1 MDKIKV
7 LMVCHGNICRS
18 PIAEF
23 VMKSLV
29 RHHHLSDSF
38 FIASA
43 ATAAASTATA
53 GDFDCRWLSHPTPD
67 DTSHVWFS
75 RTIVTSEKDMPR
87 AAYIRVA
94 TTGRFVLYV
103 NGRNVSTALF
113 TPDRQKGDTAVAA
126 IAYDVQRFLRTDTN
140 TIALLYC
147 PSMRTH
153 RQVSVCFYGIAA
165 DSSHFAVSGTD
176 RPCFALNGNAGWL
189 CRHADTWQTHDG
201 GEAMNRNL
209 YPYRWTDANQPLAMW
224 QAVEETATS
233 QPLTTTTPHHLN
245 TPTPQPLNTTPP
257 QPLNTTTPQH
267 ISTSHHLTTTP
278 PQPLNTTTP
287 LSAEDICGY
296 SPLRINPLV
305 DNAARISRIYTPL
318 LTEQSGDTL
327 TVHLVPNRRH
337 LIRVTLRG
345 CRRGERIRIGNL
357 QYVCTGEM
365 DEQAFTRFSPTDQNT
380 VTISGDRHFCC
391 EQVQEVESICL

>member
-1 MDKIKV
+1 MLRLI
-7 LMVCHGNICRS
+7 NIL
-18 PIAEF
+18 I
-23 VMKSLV
+23 L
-29 RHHHLSDSF
+29 

-189 CRHADTWQTHDG
+189 CRYADTWQTHDG

-233 QPLTTTTPHHLN
+233 QPL
-245 TPTPQPLNTTPP
+245 NTTPSHHP
-257 QPLNTTTPQH
+257 TTTTPQH
-267 ISTSHHLTTTP
+267 ISTSQH
-278 PQPLNTTTP
+278 LNTTTP
-287 LSAEDICGY
+287 HISTSQHLNISTPLSSEDICGY
-296 SPLRINPLV
+296 NPLRINPLV

>member
-1 MDKIKV
+1 MLRLI
-7 LMVCHGNICRS
+7 NIL
-18 PIAEF
+18 I
-23 VMKSLV
+23 L
-29 RHHHLSDSF
+29 

-43 ATAAASTATA
+43 ATAAASTATT

-113 TPDRQKGDTAVAA
+113 TPDRQKGDTAVAT

-147 PSMRTH
+147 PSMRTR
-153 RQVSVCFYGIAA
+153 RQVSVSFYGIAA

-224 QAVEETATS
+224 QAVEETS
-233 QPLTTTTPHHLN
+233 TPHHLTTIN
-245 TPTPQPLNTTPP
+245 T
-257 QPLNTTTPQH
+257 
-267 ISTSHHLTTTP
+267 
-278 PQPLNTTTP
+278 
-287 LSAEDICGY
+287 LSSEDICGY

>member
-1 MDKIKV
+1 MLRLI
-7 LMVCHGNICRS
+7 NIL
-18 PIAEF
+18 I
-23 VMKSLV
+23 L
-29 RHHHLSDSF
+29 

-43 ATAAASTATA
+43 ATAAASTATT
-53 GDFDCRWLSHPTPD
+53 GDFDCRWMSHPTPD

-147 PSMRTH
+147 PSMRTR

-209 YPYRWTDANQPLAMW
+209 YPYRWTDANQPLALW
-224 QAVEETATS
+224 QAVKETSTS
-233 QPLTTTTPHHLN
+233 QPLTTTTQHHLN
-245 TPTPQPLNTTPP
+245 TPTP

-267 ISTSHHLTTTP
+267 ISTSQHLNTTP
-278 PQPLNTTTP
+278 PQPLTTTTP
-287 LSAEDICGY
+287 HHLTTINTLSSEDICGY
-296 SPLRINPLV
+296 NPLRINPLV

-380 VTISGDRHFCC
+380 VTICGDRHFCC

>member
-1 MDKIKV
+1 MLRLI
-7 LMVCHGNICRS
+7 NIL
-18 PIAEF
+18 I
-23 VMKSLV
+23 L
-29 RHHHLSDSF
+29 

-43 ATAAASTATA
+43 ATAAASTGTA
-53 GDFDCRWLSHPTPD
+53 GDFDCRWMSHPTPD

-153 RQVSVCFYGIAA
+153 RQVSVCFYGVAA

-176 RPCFALNGNAGWL
+176 RPSFALNGNAGWL

-201 GEAMNRNL
+201 GETMNRNL
-209 YPYRWTDANQPLAMW
+209 YPYRWTDANQPLALW
-224 QAVEETATS
+224 QAVEETATPQHHNTS
-233 QPLTTTTPHHLN
+233 TPQHNTTPQRHNITTPHNTTASLN
-245 TPTPQPLNTTPP
+245 TSTPQHNNITTPP
-257 QPLNTTTPQH
+257 
-267 ISTSHHLTTTP
+267 
-278 PQPLNTTTP
+278 
-287 LSAEDICGY
+287 LSSEDICGY
-296 SPLRINPLV
+296 NPLRINPLV

>member
-1 MDKIKV
+1 MLRLLHI
-7 LMVCHGNICRS
+7 LI
-18 PIAEF
+18 
-23 VMKSLV
+23 L
-29 RHHHLSDSF
+29 

-43 ATAAASTATA
+43 ATAAAASTATT

-147 PSMRTH
+147 PSMRTR

-209 YPYRWTDANQPLAMW
+209 YPYRWTDANQPLALW

-233 QPLTTTTPHHLN
+233 QPLTTTPPQHLN
-245 TPTPQPLNTTPP
+245 TP
-257 QPLNTTTPQH
+257 TPQH
-267 ISTSHHLTTTP
+267 ISTSHHL
-278 PQPLNTTTP
+278 NTINT
-287 LSAEDICGY
+287 LSSEDICGY
-296 SPLRINPLV
+296 NPLRINPLI

-327 TVHLVPNRRH
+327 TVHLVPNKRH

-380 VTISGDRHFCC
+380 VTISGDCHFCC

>member
-1 MDKIKV
+1 MLRLI
-7 LMVCHGNICRS
+7 NIL
-18 PIAEF
+18 I
-23 VMKSLV
+23 L
-29 RHHHLSDSF
+29 

-53 GDFDCRWLSHPTPD
+53 GDFYCRWLSHPTPD

-75 RTIVTSEKDMPR
+75 RTIVSSEKDMPR

-209 YPYRWTDANQPLAMW
+209 YPYRWTDANQPLALW
-224 QAVEETATS
+224 QAVKETSPS

-245 TPTPQPLNTTPP
+245 TPTPQPLTTTPP

-267 ISTSHHLTTTP
+267 ISTSQHLTTTTPHHLTTI
-278 PQPLNTTTP
+278 NT
-287 LSAEDICGY
+287 LSSEDICGY
-296 SPLRINPLV
+296 NPLRINPLV

>member
-1 MDKIKV
+1 MLRLLHI
-7 LMVCHGNICRS
+7 LI
-18 PIAEF
+18 
-23 VMKSLV
+23 L
-29 RHHHLSDSF
+29 
-38 FIASA
+38 FITSA

-53 GDFDCRWLSHPTPD
+53 GDFDCRWMSHPTPD

-147 PSMRTH
+147 PSMRTR

-209 YPYRWTDANQPLAMW
+209 YPYRWTDANQPLALW
-224 QAVEETATS
+224 QAVEETSTS
-233 QPLTTTTPHHLN
+233 QHLTTPTKHH
-245 TPTPQPLNTTPP
+245 NTTPQRHNIITP
-257 QPLNTTTPQH
+257 HNTTASLNTSTTQH
-267 ISTSHHLTTTP
+267 NNI
-278 PQPLNTTTP
+278 TTTP
-287 LSAEDICGY
+287 LSSEDICGY
-296 SPLRINPLV
+296 NPLRINPLV

-337 LIRVTLRG
+337 LIRITLRG

>member
-1 MDKIKV
+1 MLRLLHI
-7 LMVCHGNICRS
+7 LI
-18 PIAEF
+18 
-23 VMKSLV
+23 L
-29 RHHHLSDSF
+29 

-113 TPDRQKGDTAVAA
+113 TPDRQKGDTAVAT

-147 PSMRTH
+147 PSMRTR

-224 QAVEETATS
+224 QAVEETAPS
-233 QPLTTTTPHHLN
+233 QHLTTTTPQHLTTTPHNHTTSLN
-245 TPTPQPLNTTPP
+245 TSTSQHN
-257 QPLNTTTPQH
+257 NITTTPQH
-267 ISTSHHLTTTP
+267 ISTSQHNNISTP
-278 PQPLNTTTP
+278 I
-287 LSAEDICGY
+287 SSEDICGY
-296 SPLRINPLV
+296 NPLRINPLV

-337 LIRVTLRG
+337 LIRVTLRD

>member
-1 MDKIKV
+1 MLRLI
-7 LMVCHGNICRS
+7 NIL
-18 PIAEF
+18 I
-23 VMKSLV
+23 L
-29 RHHHLSDSF
+29 

-113 TPDRQKGDTAVAA
+113 TPDRQKGDTAVAT

-147 PSMRTH
+147 PSMRTR

-224 QAVEETATS
+224 QAVEETATH
-233 QPLTTTTPHHLN
+233 LNTTTPHHLN
-245 TPTPQPLNTTPP
+245 TS
-257 QPLNTTTPQH
+257 TPQH
-267 ISTSHHLTTTP
+267 ISTSQH
-278 PQPLNTTTP
+278 LNTINT
-287 LSAEDICGY
+287 LSSEDICGY

-327 TVHLVPNRRH
+327 LVHLVPNRRH
-337 LIRVTLRG
+337 LIRVTLRD

-380 VTISGDRHFCC
+380 ITISGDLHFCC

>member
-1 MDKIKV
+1 MLRLI
-7 LMVCHGNICRS
+7 NIL
-18 PIAEF
+18 I
-23 VMKSLV
+23 L
-29 RHHHLSDSF
+29 

-53 GDFDCRWLSHPTPD
+53 GDFDCRWMSHPTPD

-209 YPYRWTDANQPLAMW
+209 YPYRWTDANQPLALW
-224 QAVEETATS
+224 QAVKETSTS

-245 TPTPQPLNTTPP
+245 TPTPQPLTTTPP

-267 ISTSHHLTTTP
+267 ISTSQHLTTTTPHHLTTI
-278 PQPLNTTTP
+278 NP
-287 LSAEDICGY
+287 LSSEDICGY
-296 SPLRINPLV
+296 NPLRINPLV

-337 LIRVTLRG
+337 LIRVTLRD

>member
-1 MDKIKV
+1 MQAFLFDIKM
-7 LMVCHGNICRS
+7 LRLINIL
-18 PIAEF
+18 I
-23 VMKSLV
+23 L
-29 RHHHLSDSF
+29 
-38 FIASA
+38 FIASV
-43 ATAAASTATA
+43 AASTASTAACAAQTASA
-53 GDFDCRWLSHPTPD
+53 GDFDCRWMSHPTPD

-75 RTIVTSEKDMPR
+75 RTIVTDAKDMPR

-113 TPDRQKGDTAVAA
+113 TPDRQKGDTTVSA

-147 PSMRTH
+147 PSMRTR

-176 RPCFALNGNAGWL
+176 RPCFAINGNAGWL

-209 YPYRWTDANQPLAMW
+209 YPHRWTDPNQPLAMW
-224 QAVEETATS
+224 QAVEESSTS
-233 QPLTTTTPHHLN
+233 QHNNISPQHISPPQHLNTTTSHHLN
-245 TPTPQPLNTTPP
+245 TTTSLTTSPSQHNNT
-257 QPLNTTTPQH
+257 TTTPQH
-267 ISTSHHLTTTP
+267 ISTPHH
-278 PQPLNTTTP
+278 LNTTTS
-287 LSAEDICGY
+287 LSSEDICGY
-296 SPLRINPLV
+296 SPLRPNPLV

-327 TVHLVPNRRH
+327 TMHLVPNRRH
-337 LIRVTLRG
+337 LIRVTLRD

>member
-1 MDKIKV
+1 MLRLI
-7 LMVCHGNICRS
+7 NIL
-18 PIAEF
+18 I
-23 VMKSLV
+23 L
-29 RHHHLSDSF
+29 

-53 GDFDCRWLSHPTPD
+53 GDFDCRWMSHPTPD

-153 RQVSVCFYGIAA
+153 RQVSVCFYGVAA

-245 TPTPQPLNTTPP
+245 TPTPQPL
-257 QPLNTTTPQH
+257 
-267 ISTSHHLTTTP
+267 TTTP

-287 LSAEDICGY
+287 HHLNTPTPQHISTSQHLTTTTPHHLTTINTLSSEDICGY

>member
-1 MDKIKV
+1 MLRLI
-7 LMVCHGNICRS
+7 NIL
-18 PIAEF
+18 I
-23 VMKSLV
+23 L
-29 RHHHLSDSF
+29 

-53 GDFDCRWLSHPTPD
+53 GDFDCRWMSHPTPD

-224 QAVEETATS
+224 QAVEETAPS

-245 TPTPQPLNTTPP
+245 TPTPQPLTTTPP

-267 ISTSHHLTTTP
+267 ISTSQHLTTTTPHHLTTI
-278 PQPLNTTTP
+278 NT
-287 LSAEDICGY
+287 LSSEDICGY

>member
-1 MDKIKV
+1 MNLQGV
-7 LMVCHGNICRS
+7 SGTSLSFEQQVAEVSGLCHTQQDTYMLRLLHIL
-18 PIAEF
+18 I
-23 VMKSLV
+23 L
-29 RHHHLSDSF
+29 

-147 PSMRTH
+147 PSMRTR

-224 QAVEETATS
+224 QAVEETS
-233 QPLTTTTPHHLN
+233 TPHHLN
-245 TPTPQPLNTTPP
+245 TTPPHLNTS
-257 QPLNTTTPQH
+257 TPQH
-267 ISTSHHLTTTP
+267 ISTPHHL
-278 PQPLNTTTP
+278 NTINT
-287 LSAEDICGY
+287 LSSEDICGY
-296 SPLRINPLV
+296 NPLRINPLV

-345 CRRGERIRIGNL
+345 CRLGERIRIGNL

-380 VTISGDRHFCC
+380 VTICGDRHFCC

>member
-1 MDKIKV
+1 MLRLLHI
-7 LMVCHGNICRS
+7 LI
-18 PIAEF
+18 
-23 VMKSLV
+23 L
-29 RHHHLSDSF
+29 

-43 ATAAASTATA
+43 AAASTATA

-113 TPDRQKGDTAVAA
+113 TPDRQKGDTAVAT

-147 PSMRTH
+147 PSMRTR

-165 DSSHFAVSGTD
+165 DSSRFAVSGTD

-209 YPYRWTDANQPLAMW
+209 YPYRWTDANQPLALW
-224 QAVEETATS
+224 QAVEETSTS
-233 QPLTTTTPHHLN
+233 QHLNTTPPHHLTTTTPKHISTPHHLN
-245 TPTPQPLNTTPP
+245 TINT
-257 QPLNTTTPQH
+257 
-267 ISTSHHLTTTP
+267 
-278 PQPLNTTTP
+278 
-287 LSAEDICGY
+287 LSSEDICGY
-296 SPLRINPLV
+296 NPLRINPLV
-305 DNAARISRIYTPL
+305 DNAARRQRRPHQPHIHAAPHRAERRHAHGAPRAQPAPPHTRHPARLSPRRAHPHRQPAVRLHGRDGRASLHALLAHRPEHRNHQRRPPL
-318 LTEQSGDTL
+318 LLRTSAGSGE
-327 TVHLVPNRRH
+327 HLPVDGR
-337 LIRVTLRG
+337 T
-345 CRRGERIRIGNL
+345 
-357 QYVCTGEM
+357 
-365 DEQAFTRFSPTDQNT
+365 FTRSSLPEARLPRSKNRITAY
-380 VTISGDRHFCC
+380 R
-391 EQVQEVESICL
+391 

>member
-1 MDKIKV
+1 MLRLI
-7 LMVCHGNICRS
+7 NIL
-18 PIAEF
+18 I
-23 VMKSLV
+23 L
-29 RHHHLSDSF
+29 
-38 FIASA
+38 FIAA
-43 ATAAASTATA
+43 VAASTAPAAASASQTA
-53 GDFDCRWLSHPTPD
+53 TVGDFDCRWLSHPAPD

-75 RTIVTSEKDMPR
+75 RTIVTSAKEMPR

-113 TPDRQKGDTAVAA
+113 TPDRQKGDTAVSA

-147 PSMRTH
+147 PLMRTR
-153 RQVSVCFYGIAA
+153 RQVSVSFYGIAA
-165 DSSHFAVSGTD
+165 DSSRFAVSGTD

-233 QPLTTTTPHHLN
+233 QHLTTTTPHHL
-245 TPTPQPLNTTPP
+245 T
-257 QPLNTTTPQH
+257 TTTPQH
-267 ISTSHHLTTTP
+267 ISTPHH
-278 PQPLNTTTP
+278 LNTTTP
-287 LSAEDICGY
+287 LSSEDICGY
-296 SPLRINPLV
+296 SPLRPNPLV

-380 VTISGDRHFCC
+380 VTISGDRHFSC

>member
-1 MDKIKV
+1 MLRLI
-7 LMVCHGNICRS
+7 NIL
-18 PIAEF
+18 I
-23 VMKSLV
+23 L
-29 RHHHLSDSF
+29 

-53 GDFDCRWLSHPTPD
+53 GDFDCRWMSHPTPD

-176 RPCFALNGNAGWL
+176 RPYFALNGNAGWL

-209 YPYRWTDANQPLAMW
+209 YPYRWTDANQPLALW
-224 QAVEETATS
+224 QAVKETSTS

-245 TPTPQPLNTTPP
+245 TPTPQPLTTTPP
-257 QPLNTTTPQH
+257 QPLTTTTPQH
-267 ISTSHHLTTTP
+267 ISTSQHLTTTTPHHLTTI
-278 PQPLNTTTP
+278 NT
-287 LSAEDICGY
+287 LSSEDICGY

>member
-1 MDKIKV
+1 MLRLI
-7 LMVCHGNICRS
+7 NIL
-18 PIAEF
+18 I
-23 VMKSLV
+23 L
-29 RHHHLSDSF
+29 

-87 AAYIRVA
+87 TAYIRVA

-176 RPCFALNGNAGWL
+176 RPSFALNGNAGWL

-209 YPYRWTDANQPLAMW
+209 YPYRWTDANQPLALW
-224 QAVEETATS
+224 QAVKETSPS
-233 QPLTTTTPHHLN
+233 QPLTTTTPHHL
-245 TPTPQPLNTTPP
+245 TTI
-257 QPLNTTTPQH
+257 N
-267 ISTSHHLTTTP
+267 
-278 PQPLNTTTP
+278 P
-287 LSAEDICGY
+287 LSSEDICGY
-296 SPLRINPLV
+296 NPLRINPLV

-357 QYVCTGEM
+357 HYVCTGEM

>member
-1 MDKIKV
+1 M
-7 LMVCHGNICRS
+7 
-18 PIAEF
+18 
-23 VMKSLV
+23 
-29 RHHHLSDSF
+29 
-38 FIASA
+38 
-43 ATAAASTATA
+43 
-53 GDFDCRWLSHPTPD
+53 SHPTPD

-75 RTIVTSEKDMPR
+75 RTIVTSAKNMPR

-147 PSMRTH
+147 PSMRTR

-209 YPYRWTDANQPLAMW
+209 YPYRWTDANQPLALW
-224 QAVEETATS
+224 KTVEETAT
-233 QPLTTTTPHHLN
+233 H
-245 TPTPQPLNTTPP
+245 
-257 QPLNTTTPQH
+257 LNTTTPQH
-267 ISTSHHLTTTP
+267 ISTSQH
-278 PQPLNTTTP
+278 LNTTTP
-287 LSAEDICGY
+287 HISTPQHNNITTTPLSSEDICGY
-296 SPLRINPLV
+296 NPLRINPLV

>member
-1 MDKIKV
+1 MLRLLHI
-7 LMVCHGNICRS
+7 LI
-18 PIAEF
+18 
-23 VMKSLV
+23 L
-29 RHHHLSDSF
+29 

-113 TPDRQKGDTAVAA
+113 TPDRQKGDTAVAT

-165 DSSHFAVSGTD
+165 ASSRFAVSGTD

-201 GEAMNRNL
+201 GEAMNHNL
-209 YPYRWTDANQPLAMW
+209 YPYRWTDANQPLALW

-233 QPLTTTTPHHLN
+233 QPL
-245 TPTPQPLNTTPP
+245 NTTPSHHP
-257 QPLNTTTPQH
+257 TTTTPQH
-267 ISTSHHLTTTP
+267 ISTSQH
-278 PQPLNTTTP
+278 LNTTTP
-287 LSAEDICGY
+287 HISTSQHLNISTPLSSEDICGY
-296 SPLRINPLV
+296 NPLRINPLV

-357 QYVCTGEM
+357 QYICTGEM

>member
-1 MDKIKV
+1 MLRLI
-7 LMVCHGNICRS
+7 NIL
-18 PIAEF
+18 I
-23 VMKSLV
+23 L
-29 RHHHLSDSF
+29 

-53 GDFDCRWLSHPTPD
+53 GDFDCRWMSHPTPD

-165 DSSHFAVSGTD
+165 DSSPFAVSGTD

-209 YPYRWTDANQPLAMW
+209 YPYRWTDANQPLALW
-224 QAVEETATS
+224 QAVEETSTS
-233 QPLTTTTPHHLN
+233 QPLNTTPPQPLTTTTPHHLTTIN
-245 TPTPQPLNTTPP
+245 T
-257 QPLNTTTPQH
+257 
-267 ISTSHHLTTTP
+267 
-278 PQPLNTTTP
+278 
-287 LSAEDICGY
+287 LSSEDICGY
-296 SPLRINPLV
+296 NPLRINPLV

>member
-1 MDKIKV
+1 MLRLI
-7 LMVCHGNICRS
+7 NIL
-18 PIAEF
+18 I
-23 VMKSLV
+23 L
-29 RHHHLSDSF
+29 

-67 DTSHVWFS
+67 DTSHVWFN
-75 RTIVTSEKDMPR
+75 RTIVTSAKDMPR

-147 PSMRTH
+147 PSMRTR

-224 QAVEETATS
+224 QAVEETSTS
-233 QPLTTTTPHHLN
+233 QPLNTTPPQPLTTTTPHHLTTIN
-245 TPTPQPLNTTPP
+245 T
-257 QPLNTTTPQH
+257 
-267 ISTSHHLTTTP
+267 
-278 PQPLNTTTP
+278 
-287 LSAEDICGY
+287 LSSEDICGY
-296 SPLRINPLV
+296 SPLRTNPLV

>member
-1 MDKIKV
+1 MLRLLHI
-7 LMVCHGNICRS
+7 LI
-18 PIAEF
+18 
-23 VMKSLV
+23 L
-29 RHHHLSDSF
+29 

-43 ATAAASTATA
+43 ATTAASTATA

-75 RTIVTSEKDMPR
+75 RTIVTSEKDIPR

-147 PSMRTH
+147 PSMRTR
-153 RQVSVCFYGIAA
+153 RQVSVSFYGIAA

-209 YPYRWTDANQPLAMW
+209 YPYRWTDANQPLALW
-224 QAVEETATS
+224 QAVEETSTS
-233 QPLTTTTPHHLN
+233 QHLTTTPPQHLNTTTPHHLN
-245 TPTPQPLNTTPP
+245 TTP
-257 QPLNTTTPQH
+257 PQH
-267 ISTSHHLTTTP
+267 ISTSHHL
-278 PQPLNTTTP
+278 NTINT
-287 LSAEDICGY
+287 LSSEDICGY
-296 SPLRINPLV
+296 NPLRINPLV

-318 LTEQSGDTL
+318 LTEQSGDKL

-380 VTISGDRHFCC
+380 VTICGDRHFCC

>member
-1 MDKIKV
+1 MLRLI
-7 LMVCHGNICRS
+7 NIL
-18 PIAEF
+18 I
-23 VMKSLV
+23 L
-29 RHHHLSDSF
+29 

-43 ATAAASTATA
+43 ATTAASTATA

-147 PSMRTH
+147 PSMRTR

-209 YPYRWTDANQPLAMW
+209 YPYRWTDANQPLALW
-224 QAVEETATS
+224 KAVEETAPSQHHNTS
-233 QPLTTTTPHHLN
+233 TPHHNTTPQRHNITTPHNTTASLN
-245 TPTPQPLNTTPP
+245 T
-257 QPLNTTTPQH
+257 
-267 ISTSHHLTTTP
+267 STSHH
-278 PQPLNTTTP
+278 LNTTTP
-287 LSAEDICGY
+287 LSSEDICGY

>member
-1 MDKIKV
+1 MLRLI
-7 LMVCHGNICRS
+7 NIL
-18 PIAEF
+18 I
-23 VMKSLV
+23 L
-29 RHHHLSDSF
+29 

-53 GDFDCRWLSHPTPD
+53 GDFDCRWMSHPTPD

-87 AAYIRVA
+87 AAYIRIA

-147 PSMRTH
+147 PSMRTR

-176 RPCFALNGNAGWL
+176 RPSFALNGNAGWL

-209 YPYRWTDANQPLAMW
+209 YPYRWTDANQPLTLW
-224 QAVEETATS
+224 QAVEETSTS
-233 QPLTTTTPHHLN
+233 
-245 TPTPQPLNTTPP
+245 QPLNTTPP
-257 QPLNTTTPQH
+257 QPLNTTTP
-267 ISTSHHLTTTP
+267 
-278 PQPLNTTTP
+278 
-287 LSAEDICGY
+287 LSSEDICGY
-296 SPLRINPLV
+296 NPLRINPLV